1 MGRKSPNYH
10 VDVDRKSESY
20 RPGSVSSSD
29 LSDVSSVG
37 KKSNA
42 PKIVAV
48 IIVSLAIVAILVGVT
63 VYLIDAEKAKQKVQ
77 REERIEEGIETE
89 IDFGEN
95 AKAYIAEHETTEK
108 LLDLSG
114 KSDIYESLQRKLTK
128 EQLEHLK
135 QISQRKRFLENFQKS
150 KQEEFLRPTEE
161 EKEIISSLISNR
173 KPHIAN
179 IGHRKKLPGQDL
191 EFGGVGLFGNR
202 HQAFPAVPH
211 LHHGDETS
219 DNHNNEESEMVTDD
233 NPMTMKNLI
242 KYRDDAA
249 DPIRE
254 DIYDMSSYIA
264 QDEQPMPVQ
273 KLNKRPGPGPRRK
286 LRNRNNYLR
295 LGLEGFRRNEPV
307 EVNVEESPL
316 DKADMPAPSVG
327 RMPDDEERP
336 VVTRRPGGGQMV
348 GVGEQGPSLATIDRR
363 PGRPTFHHQGP
374 LGGGGGPGM
383 RPFARRRFRQPSG
396 VHNINQDQIATES
409 FQRKMLMEMSNKKQD
424 EILSNFDSFLKIA
437 GSELGFLRNVAKN
450 ITQSGK
456 EVNLWEVLTAV
467 NETVRKNPDS
477 SIAQLMTKFEVRQL
491 YGYMSW
497 LL

>member
-20 RPGSVSSSD
+20 RPGSVTSSD

-37 KKSNA
+37 KKSHNA

-63 VYLIDAEKAKQKVQ
+63 VYLIDAEKAKQKVE

-95 AKAYIAEHETTEK
+95 AKAYIAEHETTEN

-128 EQLEHLK
+128 EQLEQLK

-173 KPHIAN
+173 KPHTAN

-211 LHHGDETS
+211 LHRGDETS

-233 NPMTMKNLI
+233 NQMTMKNLI
-242 KYRDDAA
+242 KHRDDA
-249 DPIRE
+249 DPIHE

-264 QDEQPMPVQ
+264 QDEVQQPMQ
-273 KLNKRPGPGPRRK
+273 KMNKRPGPGPRRK

-316 DKADMPAPSVG
+316 DNVEMPSV
-327 RMPDDEERP
+327 DDDERP
-336 VVTRRPGGGQMV
+336 VVTRRPQMV

-374 LGGGGGPGM
+374 LGGGGPGM
-383 RPFARRRFRQPSG
+383 RPFARRRFRQQPSG
-396 VHNINQDQIATES
+396 LHNVNQDQIATES
-409 FQRKMLMEMSNKKQD
+409 FQRKMLMEMTNKKQD

-477 SIAQLMTKFEVRQL
+477 SIAQLMTKFEVRHNCNTRVGCSNAIL
-491 YGYMSW
+491 G
-497 LL
+497 L